1 MPYRRLPNTDAARI
15 KALKTA
21 IEKADRTDFQELSL
35 STKTIKNAKDV
46 LSHFEILCA
55 NYHQTYTTQVNA
67 NKLFLGKLKNARM
80 YLSHFIQVLYM
91 SVVRS
96 EIKEEQLKLYSLEK
110 ENLVVPD
117 LNSQEQLL
125 EWGQRIIAGENER
138 ISQGGVP
145 IYNPSIAKVKVM
157 YTIFKEGYQTQKLH
171 QKSTN
176 RVMEEV
182 ARYREEVDEIVFN
195 IWEEVEKRNIDVPSK
210 RRIAK
215 NREYGI
221 VYYYRKGEVAE

>member
-1 MPYRRLPNTDAARI
+1 
-15 KALKTA
+15 
-21 IEKADRTDFQELSL
+21 
-35 STKTIKNAKDV
+35 
-46 LSHFEILCA
+46 
-55 NYHQTYTTQVNA
+55 
-67 NKLFLGKLKNARM
+67 
-80 YLSHFIQVLYM
+80 M

>member
-15 KALKTA
+15 KALNTA